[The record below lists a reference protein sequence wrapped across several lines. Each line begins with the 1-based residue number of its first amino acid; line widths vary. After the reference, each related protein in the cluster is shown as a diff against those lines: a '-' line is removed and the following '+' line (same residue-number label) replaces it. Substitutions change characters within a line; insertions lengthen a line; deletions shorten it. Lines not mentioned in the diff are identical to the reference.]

1 MYPLLQVTYEELS
14 TVMRGLYD
22 GPIIYMEGSHQP
34 RKLAA
39 YMQSQLRKT
48 QNQVAWEDNEEHEN
62 QTPSQK
68 QQPIKW
74 SLRKLLNS
82 FFGRQEEQKQQQQN
96 QQNVDYPDSYNLYD
110 RKPDFQNDYGWSLA
124 LDGDD
129 YAPLRKSG
137 VGIYLVNLI
146 AGSMMAPHVNPMATE
161 YGVVL
166 KGKGTIQV
174 VFPNGTLAMS
184 VDVAE
189 GDAFWVP
196 RYFPFCQIASRS
208 GPMEF
213 FGFTTSARKNRPQFL
228 AGASSL
234 LKSMKGPELAA
245 AMGTTEEKLDRII
258 DAQGQSVILPP
269 KAPAAPP
276 KEGGGGG
283 GGKEG
288 THLYGEMLM
297 DMMI

>member
-1 MYPLLQVTYEELS
+1 
-14 TVMRGLYD
+14 
-22 GPIIYMEGSHQP
+22 
-34 RKLAA
+34 
-39 YMQSQLRKT
+39 
-48 QNQVAWEDNEEHEN
+48 
-62 QTPSQK
+62 
-68 QQPIKW
+68 
-74 SLRKLLNS
+74 
-82 FFGRQEEQKQQQQN
+82 
-96 QQNVDYPDSYNLYD
+96 
-110 RKPDFQNDYGWSLA
+110 
-124 LDGDD
+124 
-129 YAPLRKSG
+129 
-137 VGIYLVNLI
+137 
-146 AGSMMAPHVNPMATE
+146 
-161 YGVVL
+161 
-166 KGKGTIQV
+166 
-174 VFPNGTLAMS
+174 
-184 VDVAE
+184 
-189 GDAFWVP
+189 DAFWVP

-234 LKSMKGPELAA
+234 LKSMKGPQLAA

-283 GGKEG
+283 GKEG